1 MTDIYTISAGP
12 APLGTP
18 TERPPTLQSKDRPIN
33 FHTMSGAS
41 TPSLASMSSASTFG
55 SISRPIPRPAMLNLT
70 RNVLESMMSD
80 MKLRSADVS
89 SYMSAFRDGASTT
102 PVDQSM
108 ALPTFECKAMR
119 PESNAAV
126 NEILL
131 DVSDLHSR
139 AEKGDLTSADCPAL
153 TGAEM
158 ISGRL
163 LLADDSR
170 TETLL
175 LSLAARKISENS
187 KLQQAIE
194 LATMASSEGD
204 GGSEA

>member
-1 MTDIYTISAGP
+1 
-12 APLGTP
+12 
-18 TERPPTLQSKDRPIN
+18 
-33 FHTMSGAS
+33 
-41 TPSLASMSSASTFG
+41 
-55 SISRPIPRPAMLNLT
+55 
-70 RNVLESMMSD
+70 
-80 MKLRSADVS
+80 
-89 SYMSAFRDGASTT
+89 MSAFRDGASTT

-139 AEKGDLTSADCPAL
+139 AEKGDLTRWVWVCPTDGTVRQLYRVDALRHGIDCLESADCPAL